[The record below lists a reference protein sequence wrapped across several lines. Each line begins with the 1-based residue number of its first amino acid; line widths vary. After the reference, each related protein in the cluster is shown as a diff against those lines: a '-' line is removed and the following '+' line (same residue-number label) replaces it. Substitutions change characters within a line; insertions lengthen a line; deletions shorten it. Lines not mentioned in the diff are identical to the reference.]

1 MNEVD
6 QPSERRIGGFLPP
19 PPERSDESHEQ
30 AAMTEAPPERSDSEE
45 TLEVESEDFLDYL
58 PDRPEEEEELPADH
72 LPSILRNIL
81 EEVDDDD
88 VSEDSKGGQAR
99 RLPPAPQ
106 EGSVDGSQEPPD
118 LEVLV
123 EADMDGA
130 KTPEMTPKSQW
141 SVFQRAKGTL
151 RKSKKKSQPDL
162 LRSPSRLSEI
172 STGSF
177 IFEDD
182 AISSHSEQVTCGRCR
197 CEISAAFQCCSLYL
211 LSFLVVIG
219 ISFAV
224 LTQLSPQP
232 SLGTFGYLKQVDL
245 PQAVSD
251 AFFQKAWMQ
260 MLDLQSFSQPF
271 ISTGNESAEVGY
283 QWHTLELIWQ
293 IGPSLSEREKGFRPS
308 VVSDTYLSEV
318 RFAEEALRGLSGW
331 KELCEVVPMEVRF
344 LCTVGDSLVAMAFG
358 TWKESSMEQKLKG
371 LDWEVSFDAGGVP
384 QLPVETLLAFTK
396 QVRPELLERWLPRD
410 ATTLDVAAQPLSRE
424 ILRST
429 FLFYLPL
436 EATGKFQ
443 ELTTRIREEMQL
455 RQVESTDDGGGLRGF
470 YRIDGRDYDDLDL
483 SFKFIPLAICAAA
496 NVLLTTLILTRRVLL
511 CLAAVFLLAAACAVS
526 TFNEVIPVAT
536 VIWQLFAV
544 HTAEVA
550 LAASSV
556 LSYNGNRV
564 LIKVQMLKDLTS
576 TEQLERG
583 IAFNWLKAWLQMPM
597 QLFMPSLGMLT
608 TLLVL
613 NLAVSAVPMA
623 EELIATAVPGLIVIL
638 LLGPTLF
645 IPAILMGDW
654 MAEAREEREEPAIPA
669 WLLPKELLWRPLS
682 KDQRRR
688 RRRYALFG
696 ILSYD
701 HRAACPFLML
711 IVIILLIITLTSV
724 QEPLSVSTP
733 PLFGDGELFRDGQA
747 AKALLGPL
755 PSPEH
760 MAETSLRNA
769 TACRIDADLD
779 VECSWFS
786 CTGDKEADLPED
798 SCTCDF
804 RLPYNPGS
812 TCHAEALF
820 SGTDTVPENF
830 WAWAQQQFSMTF
842 LGNATSKEEPPLE
855 VEEWSSGQNLLQKQV
870 SSSIPIQLLGVSCF
884 RAICYCGARRCV
896 RSTAWQDF
904 GVMPISTPTTTTLPN
919 DTVSTTDVF
928 IVWGLKQQTS
938 MVSSDLQWIST
949 PEMWATPEA
958 QRELLRTCLAT
969 PPQFEII
976 SRKCFALDFQQW
988 LEARGERFPV
998 EEANFSQHLET
1009 FANDLGR
1016 EKYFWRSPS
1025 TGLAGTV
1032 AQLRVLKDAS
1042 LSHEELISDWQ
1053 RYLSLRRMAPWRSR
1067 AWLAST
1073 DTSLEVKELQ
1083 MVEAATAQVAMIFV
1097 AMLALWTC
1105 LFTCSMRMAL
1115 AAACSGGFCILTYV
1129 ICRPLG
1135 PESAVL
1141 QLLCLLLLVA
1151 AAVAPLTRFIF
1162 FYSSAR
1168 NGPGKRVKNEKSH
1181 SFEIEDTVELPST
1194 RESNSVRQESIP
1206 RSQTQR
1212 LLSVET
1218 ELTAQLKKE
1227 REDQRRLAQ
1236 VAAERKE
1243 MQSLFR
1249 PSAIH
1254 SERRNRSTTALCH
1267 SAEIILGFVVSTI
1280 FSWLTLWLAA
1290 PEALSQVGRIF
1301 PVLSVILLVVILCVF
1316 PILILAGL
1324 GASRVWRQAF
1334 LAYVG
1339 AITGW
1344 NRRFGGPAC
1353 SFPELRTPQDDELE
1367 ISRSIKVLGWPF
1379 NRYAER
1385 RRTEISTGSI
1395 SVTKAETYGLSRQ

>member
-1 MNEVD
+1 
-6 QPSERRIGGFLPP
+6 
-19 PPERSDESHEQ
+19 
-30 AAMTEAPPERSDSEE
+30 
-45 TLEVESEDFLDYL
+45 
-58 PDRPEEEEELPADH
+58 
-72 LPSILRNIL
+72 
-81 EEVDDDD
+81 
-88 VSEDSKGGQAR
+88 
-99 RLPPAPQ
+99 
-106 EGSVDGSQEPPD
+106 
-118 LEVLV
+118 
-123 EADMDGA
+123 
-130 KTPEMTPKSQW
+130 
-141 SVFQRAKGTL
+141 
-151 RKSKKKSQPDL
+151 
-162 LRSPSRLSEI
+162 
-172 STGSF
+172 
-177 IFEDD
+177 
-182 AISSHSEQVTCGRCR
+182 
-197 CEISAAFQCCSLYL
+197 
-211 LSFLVVIG
+211 
-219 ISFAV
+219 
-224 LTQLSPQP
+224 
-232 SLGTFGYLKQVDL
+232 
-245 PQAVSD
+245 
-251 AFFQKAWMQ
+251 
-260 MLDLQSFSQPF
+260 
-271 ISTGNESAEVGY
+271 
-283 QWHTLELIWQ
+283 
-293 IGPSLSEREKGFRPS
+293 
-308 VVSDTYLSEV
+308 
-318 RFAEEALRGLSGW
+318 
-331 KELCEVVPMEVRF
+331 
-344 LCTVGDSLVAMAFG
+344 
-358 TWKESSMEQKLKG
+358 
-371 LDWEVSFDAGGVP
+371 
-384 QLPVETLLAFTK
+384 
-396 QVRPELLERWLPRD
+396 
-410 ATTLDVAAQPLSRE
+410 
-424 ILRST
+424 
-429 FLFYLPL
+429 
-436 EATGKFQ
+436 
-443 ELTTRIREEMQL
+443 
-455 RQVESTDDGGGLRGF
+455 
-470 YRIDGRDYDDLDL
+470 
-483 SFKFIPLAICAAA
+483 
-496 NVLLTTLILTRRVLL
+496 
-511 CLAAVFLLAAACAVS
+511 
-526 TFNEVIPVAT
+526 
-536 VIWQLFAV
+536 
-544 HTAEVA
+544 
-550 LAASSV
+550 
-556 LSYNGNRV
+556 
-564 LIKVQMLKDLTS
+564 MLKDLTS
-576 TEQLERG
+576 TEQVERG

-623 EELIATAVPGLIVIL
+623 EELISTAVPGLVVIL

-949 PEMWATPEA
+949 PEMWATPQA
-958 QRELLRTCLAT
+958 LAYLQRSLGISLQHLDLHGCAIVQGALSLDMCQRMKEFVDDELLRVQRSLENADETERCLLEQRSLGSVRNREQRWKTACAPLLTVFVALQDIQEAMGPTQVFPGTHDDPYLQQWLSVMPGAERTPEQFGGGQMATCSSGTALLMNSRLLHCGGANLRDGARRRLFYMTWQKAGNTNHGSTYSIHHTLAGRWRMRDVLANFVE
-969 PPQFEII
+969 PHDLNEERIELELLAKKKDDPQAMLDFALRLRQEKDPGAVEWLRATGRKGHPLACMHLAEMYCLGELGLETNFEAAEELRRFAFGNLSQNIEFVAQKPLVEII

-1016 EKYFWRSPS
+1016 EKYFWRSPI

-1083 MVEAATAQVAMIFV
+1083 MVEAATAQVALIFV

-1395 SVTKAETYGLSRQ
+1395 SVTKAAELDR